1 MSRLIAHL
9 SSAFTR
15 HPGRSPGRRAM
26 AIALAIAL
34 VFSSVAPGWALAA
47 ESESEGEGTAP
58 HSLNNPA
65 FEPGGEEAV
74 LENLPGLGTSAGG
87 SEENGEVPPVESEPA
102 VQPEL
107 PEVPPPPG
115 AEAEPTTAAPSTEA
129 TSPVQPP
136 PPAPEA
142 EPAPQYQASA
152 PSPPP
157 VEPIE
162 NEPLVAPPQ
171 ESAPAPSQDSG
182 NGGQVEAPS
191 PETVVEAPAPVA
203 PVEPQAPAPEE
214 PAPVAVAPDPAS
226 SGGGPGLSPA
236 SSSYTVRPGDCLWSI
251 AERLLPNGASNAEV
265 ESEVA
270 RLWRLNADRIG
281 TGDPSLILTGTVLRL
296 H

>member
-1 MSRLIAHL
+1 MPPLIAHL

-15 HPGRSPGRRAM
+15 RPGRSPGRRAM
-26 AIALAIAL
+26 AIALVVAL
-34 VFSSVAPGWALAA
+34 VSSSVAPGWALAA
-47 ESESEGEGTAP
+47 ESESEAEGTAP
-58 HSLNNPA
+58 HGLNNPA

-74 LENLPGLGTSAGG
+74 LENLPGLSG
-87 SEENGEVPPVESEPA
+87 SEENGEGPPVESEPE

-107 PEVPPPPG
+107 PETPAPVG
-115 AEAEPTTAAPSTEA
+115 AEAEPTTAAPSTEV
-129 TSPVQPP
+129 TPPVEPP

-142 EPAPQYQASA
+142 EPAPDYQASA
-152 PSPPP
+152 PSSPP

-162 NEPLVAPPQ
+162 NEPLVAPPP
-171 ESAPAPSQDSG
+171 ESAPAPIQDGG
-182 NGGQVEAPS
+182 NRGTQAEGPS

-236 SSSYTVRPGDCLWSI
+236 SSNYTVRPGDCLWSI
-251 AERLLPNGASNAEV
+251 AERVLPNGASNAEV

-281 TGDPSLILTGTVLRL
+281 TGDPNLILTGTVLRL